1 MAVTSQPQPT
11 GFQIGDTCYYVE
23 GNIPVK
29 GEIKDSITVV
39 TDTDNNSTAE
49 VVTTYQLVGKG
60 VQEYA
65 SARLYASGSA
75 LKTAFDAL
83 VDALDA

>member
-11 GFQIGDTCYYVE
+11 GFQIGDACYYVE
-23 GNIPVK
+23 GNIPIK
-29 GEIKDSITVV
+29 GEVADSITVV
-39 TDTDNNSTAE
+39 TDVDSNNTAE

-65 SARLYASGSA
+65 SARLYASKAA

-83 VDALDA
+83 VDALA